1 MLAASRALPP
11 RFPGLSILPSFKR
24 TIFYVPLSSKTS
36 ITFFSIINSQL
47 PLSLPIL
54 LRKYKKTST
63 CSPHVCRLMSGP
75 LYAFPPIAMDELF
88 MLPPAAKVRGNQKPP
103 SLIYPRPWTPTVSL
117 SFIIKFLPS
126 TRSLLLTCDYIAISP
141 LSKIAQLSPNPTYPT
156 SCRPISLPY
165 CTARLFRRV
174 TCTVFDS

>member
-1 MLAASRALPP
+1 MPFLPSLDDRLNVITTHLHIPQLPCPSLPPLYSSGKTPTLVNSSSRSFQHLPCQQLISDITLNSQPTEVKWMLAASRALPP

-63 CSPHVCRLMSGP
+63 CSPHVCRLMSEP
-75 LYAFPPIAMDELF
+75 LYAFPPVAMDELF
-88 MLPPAAKVRGNQKPP
+88 MLPPAAKVRGN
-103 SLIYPRPWTPTVSL
+103 
-117 SFIIKFLPS
+117 
-126 TRSLLLTCDYIAISP
+126 
-141 LSKIAQLSPNPTYPT
+141 
-156 SCRPISLPY
+156 
-165 CTARLFRRV
+165 
-174 TCTVFDS
+174 